1 MPRKDRHPCCIEAG
15 FREIELNWYVCF
27 VKRICFL
34 SKSCIVGIVCH
45 DECSSTSAIV
55 NTVVA
60 AKHINVCDAGDTW
73 HAFKNIEKQA
83 KVLEQQFPT
92 SLPGLSS
99 KLKSVIR
106 NLLHEFPNMDQV
118 DARVAGWRFYNF
130 RENWNSQLPQYV
142 MDILDAFMR
151 STSVVIAKLVP
162 FGTSACESYNNHN
175 LVFFSKHQFYAPED
189 WQIRMYAS
197 YLAWNDVEG
206 WFSKFVAMVISEV
219 LK

>member
-1 MPRKDRHPCCIEAG
+1 M
-15 FREIELNWYVCF
+15 
-27 VKRICFL
+27 
-34 SKSCIVGIVCH
+34 
-45 DECSSTSAIV
+45 

-60 AKHINVCDAGDTW
+60 LKHQHVCDAADTW

-83 KVLEQQFPT
+83 KVLEQQYPT
-92 SLPGLSS
+92 SLTGLSS
-99 KLKSVIR
+99 KLKSIIR
-106 NLLHEFPNMDQV
+106 KLLHDFPNPDQV
-118 DARVAGWRFYNF
+118 SARMEGWRFYNF
-130 RENWNSQLPQYV
+130 LDNWKPNLPEYV
-142 MDILDAFMR
+142 QHTLEAFMR
-151 STSVVIAKLVP
+151 STTYIIARQVP

-206 WFSKFVAMVISEV
+206 WFSRFLEMVISEV

>member
-1 MPRKDRHPCCIEAG
+1 M
-15 FREIELNWYVCF
+15 
-27 VKRICFL
+27 
-34 SKSCIVGIVCH
+34 
-45 DECSSTSAIV
+45 

-60 AKHINVCDAGDTW
+60 LKHIHVIDAGDTW
-73 HAFKNIEKQA
+73 HAFRNIEKQA
-83 KVLEQQFPT
+83 KALEQQYPT
-92 SLPGLSS
+92 NLSGLSS

-106 NLLHEFPNMDQV
+106 KLLHDFPNSDQV
-118 DARVAGWRFYNF
+118 SNRMNEWRFYNF
-130 RENWNSQLPQYV
+130 IDNWNPDLPVYV
-142 MDILDAFMR
+142 RDILDAFMR
-151 STSVVIAKLVP
+151 STAPAIARLAP

-206 WFSKFVAMVISEV
+206 WFSRFLEMVISEV

>member
-1 MPRKDRHPCCIEAG
+1 M
-15 FREIELNWYVCF
+15 N
-27 VKRICFL
+27 
-34 SKSCIVGIVCH
+34 S
-45 DECSSTSAIV
+45 
-55 NTVVA
+55 VVA
-60 AKHINVCDAGDTW
+60 SKHREVFDAEDTW

-83 KVLEQQFPT
+83 KVLEQQYPS
-92 SLPGLSS
+92 SLPGLTS

-106 NLLHEFPNMDQV
+106 KLLHNFPNSEQ
-118 DARVAGWRFYNF
+118 RNERIKEWRFYNF
-130 RENWNSQLPQYV
+130 RTNWNPNLPDYV
-142 MDILDAFMR
+142 LHILDGFMR
-151 STSVVIAKLVP
+151 STSHYIGTLVP

-206 WFSKFVAMVISEV
+206 WFSRFVEMVISEA